1 MFVNLGKL
9 LEEGPAASDYSR
21 WYGNDSPCGKADN
34 SENERK
40 RWRLLQESGTK
51 AAIHARIV

>member
-40 RWRLLQESGTK
+40 QWRLLRE
-51 AAIHARIV
+51 